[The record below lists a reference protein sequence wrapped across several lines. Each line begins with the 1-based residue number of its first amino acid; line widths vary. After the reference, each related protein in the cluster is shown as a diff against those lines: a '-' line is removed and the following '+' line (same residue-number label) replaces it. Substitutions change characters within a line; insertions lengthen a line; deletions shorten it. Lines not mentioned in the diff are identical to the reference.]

1 MNFREDIFPFKVL
14 PNQLENLFMPD
25 TDCSIITRNQPTSTP
40 VADDDLG
47 IASQNRTE
55 VKADNSSP
63 YVAPDMPLDVT
74 VNDMEELGSG
84 ESNEKNSPPNRNMK
98 SLYLI
103 KCQQLCNNLQG
114 LENPKEQQ
122 NQQCSS
128 KIMVLQAN

>member
-1 MNFREDIFPFKVL
+1 
-14 PNQLENLFMPD
+14 MPD